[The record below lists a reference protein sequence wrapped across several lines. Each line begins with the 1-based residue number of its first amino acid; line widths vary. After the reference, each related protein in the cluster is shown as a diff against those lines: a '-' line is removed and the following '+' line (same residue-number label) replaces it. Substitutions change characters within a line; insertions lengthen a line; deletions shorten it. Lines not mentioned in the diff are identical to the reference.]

1 MATKKPRVPK
11 YYLVTTPAGIKLV
24 KALSSQSAIKFT
36 VLESHS
42 AKIASQEDLLQ
53 HRDLPV
59 IDATA
64 DTEQEQG
71 ELL

>member
-11 YYLVTTPAGIKLV
+11 YYLVTTPGGIKLV

-36 VLESHS
+36 VLDSHT
-42 AKIASQEDLLQ
+42 AKLATQEDLLA

-64 DTEQEQG
+64 DTEEQG